1 MDLTDVLALYDA
13 EVRAHPQVQP
23 GMAVERTCGVVRIT
37 GPFNFISAW
46 ALTPDSARV
55 AVAEQAAHF
64 RRLSQELL
72 WRVHDYD
79 QPLGLSSHLADE
91 GFTAS
96 ETGTLMI
103 FDLANALDSQAADG
117 VEVRRVRTVEELDG
131 FATAA
136 GRAFGQEESWRRA
149 NYADRLNEAD
159 LILLVA
165 YIADEAVASARLEMS
180 AGWSF
185 GLLQGGGVAP
195 EHRRRGVYRAL
206 VAARAEYAR
215 SRGLKYLV
223 TDARE
228 TSRPIL
234 QSLGFMPA
242 AHAVLWALRP

>member
-1 MDLTDVLALYDA
+1 MDLAHALALYDS

-23 GMAVERTCGVVRIT
+23 GMAVERVGGVVRIT
-37 GPFNFISAW
+37 GPFNFVSAW
-46 ALTPDSARV
+46 DLTDDTARA

-64 RRLSQELL
+64 RERGEDLL

-79 QPLGLSSHLADE
+79 QPSKLPGFLAEE

-103 FDLANALDSQAADG
+103 FDLANVLEAPAADG
-117 VEVRRVRTVEELDG
+117 VEVRRARTIDELDG
-131 FATAA
+131 FVTAA
-136 GRAFGQEESWRRA
+136 GLAFGQEEGWRRA
-149 NYADRLNEAD
+149 NYADRLDEDD

-165 YIADEAVASARLEMS
+165 YVAGQAVASARLEMS

-206 VAARAEYAR
+206 VAARAEHAR
-215 SRGLKYLV
+215 ARGLKYLV
-223 TDARE
+223 IDARE

-234 QSLGFMPA
+234 QNLGFVPA
-242 AHAVLWALRP
+242 ARATMWVLRP